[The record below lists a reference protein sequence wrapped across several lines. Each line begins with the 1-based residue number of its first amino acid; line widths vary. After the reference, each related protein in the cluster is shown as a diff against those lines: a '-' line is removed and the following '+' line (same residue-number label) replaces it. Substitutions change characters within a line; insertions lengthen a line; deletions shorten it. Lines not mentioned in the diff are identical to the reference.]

1 MRTCPSSTLIF
12 FTLTLITVRRYLR
25 CHANDDGGWGLHI
38 EGHST
43 VFGTAMNYIAYRLL
57 GASPSDA
64 TCVKARTWLRN
75 VPGAALGIPSWGK
88 FWLATLGLYS
98 WDGLNVIP
106 PELWLLPYWLPLN
119 PGRLWCHCRVVYLP
133 MCYIYGNR
141 FTAKETPLIR
151 QLREELFTE
160 NFSSVDWSKQRNHV
174 AEVDLYTPHS
184 RLLKI
189 FNWIAYQYEK
199 VHSGWLRRK
208 ALAIALDHIHHE
220 DLTTKYI
227 DIGPVNKAINM
238 LAIHYSGNLDAHK
251 KHTERIRD
259 YLWIAEDGMKMQG
272 YNGSQLW
279 DTAFAAQ
286 AIFESGL
293 ARDFKT
299 CLAKVHNFLDVT
311 QVLEDV
317 DDNVKYYRHISK
329 GAWPF
334 STVDHGWPISD
345 CTSEGLKAA
354 LLYVENSKVE
364 LVPKFLEEERFQF
377 SVNYLLSMQN
387 KDGGWATYELTRGGQ
402 LLESLNCSEV
412 FGDIMIDYTYVEC
425 TSACVQA
432 LHRFALL
439 YPNHRSVL
447 LCDRFF
453 TLKLSYHCTEFPFFG
468 VLPVFLRSEEV
479 RSSIRRGQ
487 DMIKSI
493 QKSDG
498 SWYGSWAICFTYAC
512 WFGIEAL
519 ALDDSSR
526 KANKALIEKCCGFL
540 LSKQMKDGGW
550 GESYQSCVRKEY
562 RDSESGHVV
571 CTAWALL
578 SLILA
583 NPRATASSDVVQ
595 AVERGVRFLMNA
607 QLPNG
612 DWAQQSIS
620 GVFNRNC
627 MISYSNYRSVVFYSR
642 LSYLPA
648 LHHLI
653 R

>member
-1 MRTCPSSTLIF
+1 
-12 FTLTLITVRRYLR
+12 LR
-25 CHANDDGGWGLHI
+25 CHTNDDGGWGLHI

-57 GASPSDA
+57 GASADDG
-64 TCVKARTWLRN
+64 TCVKARQWLKK

-106 PELWLLPYWLPLN
+106 PELWLMPYWMPLN

-141 FTAKETPLIR
+141 FTAKETPLIQ
-151 QLREELFTE
+151 QLREELFTQRY
-160 NFSSVDWSKQRNHV
+160 STIDWSKQRNHV
-174 AEVDLYTPHS
+174 AAVDLYTPHS
-184 RLLKI
+184 RLLRI

-199 VHSGWLRRK
+199 IHWGWLRRK

-238 LAIHYSGNLDAHK
+238 LAVFYSGNREAHK
-251 KHTERIRD
+251 RHTERIRD

-293 ARDFKT
+293 ARDFKE
-299 CLAKVHNFLDVT
+299 CLAKVHSYLDVT

-317 DDNVKYYRHISK
+317 DENVKYYRHISK

-354 LLYVENSKVE
+354 LLYVENSKIE
-364 LVPKFLEEERFQF
+364 LVPKFLVEERFQY

-439 YPNHRSVL
+439 YPGHRCVYIVAHISSSTLWPAPNV
-447 LCDRFF
+447 CFRF
-453 TLKLSYHCTEFPFFG
+453 
-468 VLPVFLRSEEV
+468 
-479 RSSIRRGQ
+479 
-487 DMIKSI
+487 
-493 QKSDG
+493 
-498 SWYGSWAICFTYAC
+498 
-512 WFGIEAL
+512 
-519 ALDDSSR
+519 
-526 KANKALIEKCCGFL
+526 
-540 LSKQMKDGGW
+540 
-550 GESYQSCVRKEY
+550 
-562 RDSESGHVV
+562 
-571 CTAWALL
+571 
-578 SLILA
+578 
-583 NPRATASSDVVQ
+583 
-595 AVERGVRFLMNA
+595 RF
-607 QLPNG
+607 
-612 DWAQQSIS
+612 
-620 GVFNRNC
+620 
-627 MISYSNYRSVVFYSR
+627 
-642 LSYLPA
+642 
-648 LHHLI
+648 
-653 R
+653 